1 MRLFSLLLIVIGLG
15 GAVLIP
21 WYQSNF
27 TGYEV
32 TSQTVY
38 RPETGPTEFSL
49 ELSPRLNPLRVVLE
63 VRFQP
68 GQKLASR
75 TLDFQLLVSQAET
88 PVLKARLEVP
98 TAARGAPE
106 GDQITGMNSPVF
118 PVANDGIYTIS
129 VTPIESDA
137 RQTETLANVVSVTA
151 KVRAKVTEPVL
162 DFQWQG
168 IMLAILGFYLLM
180 RTRRQKRAEQSGE
193 QRWGR

>member
-1 MRLFSLLLIVIGLG
+1 MRLFALALIVIGLG

-32 TSQTVY
+32 TTQTVY
-38 RPETGPTEFSL
+38 HPATGPTGFSL
-49 ELSPRLNPLRVVLE
+49 ELSPKLNPLRVVLE
-63 VRFQP
+63 TRFQP
-68 GQKLASR
+68 GQKLAAR
-75 TLDFQLLVSQAET
+75 TLDFQLLVSQQET
-88 PVLKARLEVP
+88 TVLKARLEVP

-118 PVANDGIYTIS
+118 PVADDGVYTIS
-129 VTPIESDA
+129 VTPIKSDT
-137 RQTETLANVVSVTA
+137 RQIETLANVVSVTA

-180 RTRRQKRAEQSGE
+180 RSRRRRRQDQSEG
-193 QRWGR
+193 QKWGR